1 MRYRKNKKIVYIIVN
16 NDGTVYDNNAYT
28 NKDYAMMML
37 KRLSSNYWHLVRI
50 SLPFI
55 LFSLFYIRLKDE
67 KPISNSR
74 FEMPFDFGFNP
85 LSYRHPSVFDA
96 DHPSKDFIDKLSGQE
111 FYKAL
116 CTHRDPHTGKMSLV
130 YEDNQCTC
138 TICGKTFRMYKGTE
152 EEVTNTINAMKSI
165 LQCARYL
172 HLNSPTQ
179 MVDSYYQ
186 ITPLLD
192 EIDMDMDLSGTRKYS
207 DRVFSCRRDAI
218 RFCKYRQYKRSDITI
233 QRIRIVRKRNN
244 HER

>member
-1 MRYRKNKKIVYIIVN
+1 MKYHKNKNTVYIIIN
-16 NDGTVYDNNAYT
+16 NNGEIYENHAYAD
-28 NKDYAMMML
+28 KDYALMTL
-37 KRLSSNYWHLVRI
+37 RCLASSNWHIVRI
-50 SLPFI
+50 HLPFI
-55 LFSLFYIRLKDE
+55 LRSLFYIRLKDE

-96 DHPSKDFIDKLSGQE
+96 DHASKDFIDKLSGQE
-111 FYKAL
+111 FYRAL

-130 YEDNQCTC
+130 YDNDQCTC
-138 TICGKTFRMYKGTE
+138 TICGETFRMYKGTE
-152 EEVTNTINAMKSI
+152 EEVMNTINTMKSI
-165 LQCARYL
+165 LQCTRHLYL
-172 HLNSPTQ
+172 DAPTQ

-192 EIDMDMDLSGTRKYS
+192 EIDMDMNLSGTRKYS

-233 QRIRIVRKRNN
+233 QRIRIIRKKNN
-244 HER
+244 HKR